1 MNATAAGMQGR
12 QDFNKENASSNP
24 VSGAVKYWMSAP
36 GDEFIFFFVS
46 SVLVKEKNADSH
58 LRLLLIVGYEHAR
71 LRRGFTQTAP

>member
-36 GDEFIFFFVS
+36 GDEFIFFS
-46 SVLVKEKNADSH
+46 S
-58 LRLLLIVGYEHAR
+58 
-71 LRRGFTQTAP
+71 APSW